1 MTTLIA
7 EIKNE
12 PIMMVVVRLHIFV
25 LLLILSTG
33 CTLVP
38 SKIEKAPENPEQ
50 AVVFD
55 IDGTLTPRP
64 FAIFTVR
71 EGAASAARLF
81 ADKGF
86 KIIYLSAR
94 IKPLQ
99 TGIPSWLDKHN
110 FPKGKIHVP
119 QTMADAYDHAT
130 FKKGVLDSYKQNG
143 WDFVAAYG
151 DSSTDFEAY
160 AGAGLEKDHVFALQ
174 RVGKASC
181 QPGIWIKCF
190 SSWGQHMDNIIQ
202 MTQPKN

>member
-1 MTTLIA
+1 
-7 EIKNE
+7 
-12 PIMMVVVRLHIFV
+12 MVVVRLHIFV

-33 CTLVP
+33 CTLGP

-71 EGAASAARLF
+71 EGAASAVRLF

-99 TGIPSWLDKHN
+99 AGIPSWLDKHN
-110 FPKGKIHVP
+110 FPKGNIHVP
-119 QTMADAYDHAT
+119 QTMADAYDHAIFPHT
-130 FKKGVLDSYKQNG
+130 EVSKILVSLFSTPSITRTSRKTRSKSARLDVCTSATKSQAPLVVCSVTNSG
-143 WDFVAAYG
+143 NPR
-151 DSSTDFEAY
+151 SERIT
-160 AGAGLEKDHVFALQ
+160 
-174 RVGKASC
+174 
-181 QPGIWIKCF
+181 
-190 SSWGQHMDNIIQ
+190 
-202 MTQPKN
+202 